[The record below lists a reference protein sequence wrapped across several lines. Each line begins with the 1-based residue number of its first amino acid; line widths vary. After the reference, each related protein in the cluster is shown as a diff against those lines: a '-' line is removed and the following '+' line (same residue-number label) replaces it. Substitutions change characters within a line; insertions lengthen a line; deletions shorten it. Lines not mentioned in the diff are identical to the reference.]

1 MPPVRKNVKVTTSFD
16 GTEML
21 DLRSMGINLLYIPN
35 FLDKEKATT
44 IFTDLMGSSTFVQ
57 HKYIN
62 RFKKTITPHRLT
74 HAHVPEERRY
84 RFLGQNLTRLVN
96 TTFRSHFDELITL
109 IPHARIKPN
118 SSVSNAYRY
127 NNEDYIAPHTDD
139 EKFLQSN
146 NSDLWEDSTVYTV
159 TLLKN
164 NDKPMSYH
172 FANPRQEG
180 TKIDGFELQAR
191 HGSLIIQGSVLH
203 TVIKHAGNGDVG
215 RISITLRTLYNGCS
229 HGKGCQKISCPVNSG
244 PSNYLYYS
252 NQSALR
258 GPDFEK
264 PKKIKAIFKVK
275 PSSSI

>member
-1 MPPVRKNVKVTTSFD
+1 MPPVRKTVKVIQSFD

-35 FLDKEKATT
+35 FLNNEKATT

-62 RFKKTITPHRLT
+62 RFNKKITPHRLT
-74 HAHVPEERRY
+74 HAHVPDERRY
-84 RFLGQNLTRLVN
+84 RFLGKDLTRSVN
-96 TTFRSHFDELITL
+96 TVFRSHFDELITL
-109 IPHARIKPN
+109 IPHTRIKPN

-139 EKFLQSN
+139 EKFLQSK

-159 TLLKN
+159 TLLK
-164 NDKPMSYH
+164 DIDEPMSYH
-172 FANPRQEG
+172 FANPKQEG

-203 TVIKHAGNGDVG
+203 TVIKHVGNGEVG
-215 RISITLRTLYNGCS
+215 RISITLRTLYTGCS
-229 HGKGCQKISCPVNSG
+229 HGKGCQKISCPINSG

-252 NQSALR
+252 NQSAL
-258 GPDFEK
+258 GHGIEK
-264 PKKIKAIFKVK
+264 PKKIKAVFKVK